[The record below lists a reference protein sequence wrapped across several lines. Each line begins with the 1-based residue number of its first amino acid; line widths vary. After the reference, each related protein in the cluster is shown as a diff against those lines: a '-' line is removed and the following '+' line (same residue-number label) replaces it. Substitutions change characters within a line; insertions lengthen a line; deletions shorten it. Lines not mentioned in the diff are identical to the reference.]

1 MAQVIKALI
10 HACSEGVVFHNLDF
24 INTSH
29 QVQNLKEHQ
38 HPIPF
43 IFLVYALMFAVK
55 EKNTNYLAS

>member
-1 MAQVIKALI
+1 MAQVIKELI
-10 HACSEGVVFHNLDF
+10 RACSEGVVFHNLDF

-43 IFLVYALMFAVK
+43 ISLVYA
-55 EKNTNYLAS
+55 